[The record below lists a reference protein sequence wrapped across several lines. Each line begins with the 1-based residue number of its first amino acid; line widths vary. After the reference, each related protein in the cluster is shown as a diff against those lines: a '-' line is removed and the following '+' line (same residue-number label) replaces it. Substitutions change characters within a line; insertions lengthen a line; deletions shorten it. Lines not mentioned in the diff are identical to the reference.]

1 MAFRLALNTVTIK
14 PATLDEKVAATAEA
28 GYEGIG
34 LWNHEVSE
42 FVARG
47 GTLEALAKRLKTLG
61 LVAPEMCSAGGG
73 WQYADEATRRKA
85 LEDVKPRFEMCA
97 ALSVGCIIAA
107 AAEGVGELSQ
117 AADDFAAL
125 CRVAAQFGVRVAFEI
140 IGPRKQLNNM
150 AVGWEVVRRAAQ
162 PNGGIMVDTF
172 HFYRGGSTLEQLQ
185 PIPTDKIYV
194 VHIND
199 ATGKP
204 REQLTDADR
213 VHVGRGVIPVK
224 DILAALKAKGFDG
237 FLSLELFNRDYWA
250 ESPRKVAA
258 DGKAALTAMVH
269 G

>member
-14 PATLDEKVAATAEA
+14 PATLDEKLAATAEA
-28 GYEGIG
+28 GYDGIG

-42 FVARG
+42 FVAKG
-47 GTLEALAKRLKTLG
+47 GTLDGLAKRLKSLG
-61 LVAPEMCSAGGG
+61 LAVPEMCSAGGG
-73 WQYADEATRRKA
+73 WQYADEATKRKA
-85 LEDVKPRFEMCA
+85 LEEVKPRFEMCA
-97 ALSVGCIIAA
+97 TLSVGCIIGA

-125 CRVAAQFGVRVAFEI
+125 CRLAAQFGVRVAFEV
-140 IGPRKQLNNM
+140 IGWRKQLSNM

-172 HFYRGGSTLEQLQ
+172 HFYRGGSTLDLLT
-185 PIPTDKIYV
+185 PIPAEKIYV

-199 ATGKP
+199 VVGSKP
-204 REQLTDADR
+204 REQLTDPDR
-213 VHVGRGVIPVK
+213 VHVGLGVIPVK

-250 ESPRKVAA
+250 ESPRKVAE
-258 DGKAALTAMVH
+258 DDDEDEND
-269 G
+269 